1 MKFEKVVE
9 VKEMALLV
17 KHLMLKHE
25 DMGPIPALVVCG
37 NGLPYGEWLQTRV
50 TVYSQFCKAEM
61 QNQGF
66 HRGLLPHKAN
76 GKEPSSFVNLLVAA
90 HAPWVATIAPLSL
103 PLSIQNSLWSL
114 PVPLRMSCR
123 RMLAVE

>member
-61 QNQGF
+61 QNQG
-66 HRGLLPHKAN
+66 LLPHKAN
-76 GKEPSSFVNLLVAA
+76 GKEASYFMNLLVAA

-103 PLSIQNSLWSL
+103 PLSIRNFSLWSL